1 MDVLNV
7 QKPQVIDRPWP
18 IIERSNIELNLLTLM
33 GSRQLCQQQTVENET
48 QIDRSTQ
55 M

>member
-33 GSRQLCQQQTVENET
+33 DRQAAVSTVENET